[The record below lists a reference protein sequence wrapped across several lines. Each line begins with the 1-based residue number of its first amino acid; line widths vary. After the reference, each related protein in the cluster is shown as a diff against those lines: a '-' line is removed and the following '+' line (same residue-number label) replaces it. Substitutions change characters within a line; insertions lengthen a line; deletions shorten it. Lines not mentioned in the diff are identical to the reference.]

1 MLLLCGVSLLC
12 RHGCLIR
19 PRTIRP
25 PRPALPGNLV
35 LPRKPTSRLLTNGSV
50 SLLSSRTSVKGK

>member
-1 MLLLCGVSLLC
+1 MGFPLGRLG
-12 RHGCLIR
+12 RLIR

-35 LPRKPTSRLLTNGSV
+35 LPRKPTSRLLTISSV
-50 SLLSSRTSVKGK
+50 LLLSSRTSVKGQ